1 MDYISALPRILNG
14 RRRKPVCDQCWM
26 VGPQIQ
32 FLKHYI
38 IKTHDR
44 VSDNVYWKSS
54 LSNDGIDCWCKSALY
69 VAQCFTKWLKQLK
82 GIRFPCAVPIMSTLG
97 MAYKRQWS
105 HLTQLLLDYY
115 KPYNDS
121 LYIWISKSKF
131 FVARLNSW
139 YIFIM

>member
-1 MDYISALPRILNG
+1 MLMDYISALPRILNG
-14 RRRKPVCDQCWM
+14 WRRKLVCDQCWM

-32 FLKHYI
+32 KALHYNNPWQ
-38 IKTHDR
+38 
-44 VSDNVYWKSS
+44 SEWQCYWKSS

-82 GIRFPCAVPIMSTLG
+82 GIRFPSAVPIMSTLG

-121 LYIWISKSKF
+121 LYIWNSKSKF
-131 FVARLNSW
+131 FVVRLNSW